1 MKIDRKEMNGT
12 SEFIIPGFVGIM
24 IFVIIP
30 LVDVFISS
38 FQKSGTGSFA
48 GLQNYA
54 LVMENDA
61 FRLAAGNS
69 IRFELVSVPLLIV
82 ISLVVAIEVHGMKSN
97 IMKFAFLIPMAIP
110 SNSLT
115 VVWRILFDD
124 QGVVIDRIASRNL
137 TSDQLL
143 LNLLLLVASAFI
155 MYGLRYLWR
164 LYIFGTA
171 NHLGRLLRSQLFEHF
186 TQMAPSFYQKYR
198 TGDLMAHATN
208 DINAVVSVAGGGVMS
223 AVDASITALVTLL
236 TMFFVLDWRLTLIA
250 ILPLPFLSWG
260 TSLIEIGRAHV

>member
-124 QGVVIDRIASRNL
+124 QGVSDEDKPHIFETFYSKRNNHKTHFGLGLSIAKSIADLHSAEL
-137 TSDQLL
+137 TVSDNSPQGSVFSLTWNYSLPPYTGKPPLL
-143 LNLLLLVASAFI
+143 
-155 MYGLRYLWR
+155 
-164 LYIFGTA
+164 
-171 NHLGRLLRSQLFEHF
+171 
-186 TQMAPSFYQKYR
+186 P
-198 TGDLMAHATN
+198 
-208 DINAVVSVAGGGVMS
+208 
-223 AVDASITALVTLL
+223 
-236 TMFFVLDWRLTLIA
+236 
-250 ILPLPFLSWG
+250 
-260 TSLIEIGRAHV
+260 

>member
-1 MKIDRKEMNGT
+1 MKIDRKGMNGT

-69 IRFELVSVPLLIV
+69 IRFELVSVPWLIV
-82 ISLVVAIEVHGMKSN
+82 ISLVVAIEGHGMKSN
-97 IMKFAFLIPMAIP
+97 IIKFAFLIPMAIP

-124 QGVVIDRIASRNL
+124 QGVVNNMIIRWGLGEPVSFLSGRAVFWL
-137 TSDQLL
+137 FVCT
-143 LNLLLLVASAFI
+143 FI
-155 MYGLRYLWR
+155 FKNIGYNMLIWLSGLSVIPVEIYDAAKVD
-164 LYIFGTA
+164 GA
-171 NHLGRLLRSQLFEHF
+171 GRF
-186 TQMAPSFYQKYR
+186 TQIWKITLPNIKRPFFIVAMLSVVNSLKIFREQY
-198 TGDLMAHATN
+198 LMAGGYP
-208 DINAVVSVAGGGVMS
+208 DISDS
-223 AVDASITALVTLL
+223 AYL
-236 TMFFVLDWRLTLIA
+236 
-250 ILPLPFLSWG
+250 
-260 TSLIEIGRAHV
+260 